1 MKPSLRAYVVRHAEG
16 HITSTLMRHQ
26 DRPFGLPAPTGI
38 AETIEEACRYVED
51 VLRARM
57 LENTDHLEDYLFEDV
72 IPFHDLELE
81 VHPLR
86 TVDKTPVIGDRA
98 ITLTFGYALFAMPRG
113 GYRVMMPRFGWWF
126 VCETPRS
133 APALIRQL
141 IGAQLLGESS
151 HGLLQY
157 RRGVSESVLERTP
170 SWANREP
177 KDVTDEELDI
187 QSFRELFKVAE
198 EWVTRAKRRQLPATV
213 GALTPEQA
221 ALVVAR
227 PARSI
232 VLVGPSGTGK
242 TAWVR
247 MLARHF
253 SQAAESQ
260 GKSKQRRRL
269 WATSTERIVSGMQF
283 LGEWQ
288 ERVLSLVLELQGEE
302 DFFYVDHLSAF
313 LREQPGGGSV
323 GDFFIAGVREG
334 TLHLIAEC
342 NDAEWERAQR
352 SHPQLCAHLHVV
364 RTAEP
369 APDAMPSLLRAFQ
382 ERRAPQ
388 VVIHTQALR
397 RLVSHLAIL
406 VRSSAFPGKA
416 FRFLEALVPDP
427 ENAPA
432 RTLHPADVSAE
443 VARYTGLPLALVS
456 DDVVRTRDD
465 FAAELRARVIGQDAA
480 CDAVSGILTRFKAG
494 LKDPER
500 PLGVLLFVGP
510 TGVGKTELAKQLART
525 MLGSDKRLIR
535 LDMSEYQHPGSSA
548 RMVQAGASHG
558 ASSGHGLASKVR
570 ESPFAV
576 VLFDEIEKAHPEVF
590 DLLLGILGEGRLTD
604 SEGRDVD
611 FRSAVIVMTSNL
623 GAGEGTRLGFDA
635 DQTPAYVRR
644 VREQFRP
651 ELTARID
658 HIVPFS
664 ELTPGDVRRIVDL
677 AIDEVRQRTG
687 LTLRHITL
695 HVDDDA
701 RDWLATRGYQPGK
714 GARALHRVIEEEV
727 VSRIGARLAA
737 NPRES
742 DTALCLGFA
751 DGALVLSAR

>member
-1 MKPSLRAYVVRHAEG
+1 MKSSLRAYVVRHAEG
-16 HITSTLMRHQ
+16 HVTATLMRHR
-26 DRPFGLPAPTGI
+26 DRLFGPPAPTGI

-57 LENTDHLEDYLFEDV
+57 LENSDHLEDYLFEGV

-157 RRGVSESVLERTP
+157 RRGASESVLERTP
-170 SWANREP
+170 SWASRTPREAS
-177 KDVTDEELDI
+177 DEELDV

-198 EWVTRAKRRQLPATV
+198 EWVMRAKRRQLPATV
-213 GALTPEQA
+213 GTLTPEQA
-221 ALVVAR
+221 ALVLAR

-247 MLARHF
+247 MLARHLAL
-253 SQAAESQ
+253 AAEGQ

-288 ERVLSLVLELQGEE
+288 ERVLALVAELHGEE
-302 DFFYVDHLSAF
+302 DFFFVDHLSAF

-323 GDFFIAGVREG
+323 GDFFVAGVREG
-334 TLHLIAEC
+334 TIHLIAEC

-352 SHPQLCAHLHVV
+352 SHPELCAHLHVV
-364 RTAEP
+364 RTQEP

-416 FRFLEALVPDP
+416 FRFLEAMVPDP
-427 ENAPA
+427 ENAPS

-443 VARYTGLPLALVS
+443 VAKYTGLPLALVS
-456 DDVVRTRDD
+456 DDIVRTRDD
-465 FAAELRARVIGQDAA
+465 FASELRARVIGQDAA
-480 CDAVSGILTRFKAG
+480 CEAVSGILTRFKAG
-494 LKDPER
+494 LKDPQR

-525 MLGSDKRLIR
+525 MLGSEKRLIR

-548 RMVQAGASHG
+548 RLVSAGASHG
-558 ASSGHGLASKVR
+558 AASAHGLASKVR
-570 ESPFAV
+570 ESPFSV

-611 FRSAVIVMTSNL
+611 FRSTVIVMTSNL

-658 HIVPFS
+658 HIVPFA

-687 LTLRHITL
+687 LTLRNITL
-695 HVDDDA
+695 SVEADA
-701 RDWLATRGYQPGK
+701 RDWLAARGYQPGK

-737 NPRES
+737 NPREHN
-742 DTALCLGFA
+742 TALRLS
-751 DGALVLSAR
+751 LVEGVLEIAS